1 MVMSDTYWFM
11 DDRKNIYTKWMGLRL
26 SDETIKQ
33 LSAYEDSLS
42 VSSGSGVMDFL
53 YKVAFICRDL
63 NDHDRAIRV
72 LLSSNHIP
80 QYQLKGFLEKCETL
94 NITGNRFQSQLNEF
108 TIHRDLNLVSIAKIS
123 NSSDI
128 ISNVINENTE
138 KIKTSENL
146 DKLENWLV
154 GQIMKNIEDKRSV
167 DVAEIKTHVRDRVKT
182 MR

>member
-1 MVMSDTYWFM
+1 MSDTYWFM

-72 LLSSNHIP
+72 LLSSNHISL
-80 QYQLKGFLEKCETL
+80 YQLKGFLEKCETL

-123 NSSDI
+123 NYSDI